1 MINFRRVTAVR
12 SVCAACILS
21 STPFVSPQAA
31 ELETE
36 NTIPVVLTPTRLR
49 QSLADVPAS
58 VTIITS
64 EMMQRFGIH
73 SIVDALRLVPGMA
86 LTQASGND
94 FRLNYHGTNVLVP
107 RRMNVLIDG
116 VSVYRPAMG
125 RVDWKELPVS
135 MEDIDKIEVT
145 RGSNSASYGAN
156 SMLAIINIITKLP
169 ADVDGT
175 TLVAGAD
182 SDGTRHAMAR
192 HAAKIGKSSSYRVT
206 LDRQQDRGLSYEP
219 GYGRAHDGSRTNRLN
234 LRSVTEITP
243 NDTLDLQLALVEGE
257 KEVASIDKYQK
268 TYPDISYLE
277 YDLSARWRKNL
288 SAEHA
293 LQVQAYSSR
302 NKNRQP
308 WTTCVPTLMLLPQM
322 FDLWK
327 ANSAYAT
334 ALLAGR
340 TPSGGSAQDKALA
353 AAAIGAVRALG
364 ARATSPTCVDA
375 DQDLVEA
382 RHDVELQDTLVLSDQ
397 LRMVSGIGARQ
408 DIGDSQ
414 TYLGGR
420 VRNSNWRVFASAEYK
435 PFDWLNL
442 NGGGFFEKD
451 QLTGSAF
458 SPRLAA
464 NTHLSPNHTLRLV
477 LSKGTRMPDIHDKRG
492 DFSYAA
498 SNFSVPLNGA
508 TTGRFFQN
516 AQAPGI
522 LDAER
527 ILSREIG
534 YFANLPHYGLLVDAK
549 VFDDKLSDLVSEKM
563 QLTDFRP
570 TNNNSVRLRG
580 AELQVNYE
588 PSRRW
593 MMYLAYA
600 FLLNRDATTVAEQTQ
615 YGKHSGAVGVT
626 HLGDGG
632 WRYALAYYGAG
643 ANTDAQSF
651 YGRQDLTVSKSFSL
665 QKNSRLHASFV
676 LRHLQNRGSKLF
688 EDFGR
693 IAEVRYSSATQLLVN
708 LNFSF

>member
-1 MINFRRVTAVR
+1 MINFRRVALRSALHTALP
-12 SVCAACILS
+12 SVCALCMVS
-21 STPFVSPQAA
+21 GTPFFGVSLHAA

-36 NTIPVVLTPTRLR
+36 NTVPLVLTPTRLR

-86 LTQASGND
+86 VTQASGND

-125 RVDWKELPVS
+125 RVDWKELPVT

-156 SMLAIINIITKLP
+156 SMLATINIITKLP

-175 TLVAGAD
+175 TLAGAVGG
-182 SDGTRHAMAR
+182 DGVRHALLR
-192 HAAKIGKSSSYRVT
+192 HAAKMGPSSSYRVT
-206 LDRQQDRGLSYEP
+206 LDRQQDGGSRYAP
-219 GYGRAHDGSRTNRLN
+219 GYGSAHDASRTNRLN
-234 LRSVTEITP
+234 LRTVTDISPHES
-243 NDTLDLQLALVEGE
+243 LDLQLALIEGE
-257 KEVASIDKYQK
+257 KEIASIDKYQK

-288 SAEHA
+288 SPQHA

-327 ANSAYAT
+327 ANAAYAT

-340 TPSGGSAQDKALA
+340 TPTGGTAQDKALA

-382 RHDVELQDTLVLSDQ
+382 RHDVELQDTLVFSDT
-397 LRMVSGIGARQ
+397 LRMVSGVGARQ

-420 VRNSNWRVFASAEYK
+420 VRNSNWRVFANAEYK
-435 PFDWLNL
+435 PFDWLNI

-451 QLTGSAF
+451 QMTGAAF

-477 LSKGTRMPDIHDKRG
+477 VSKGTRMPDMHDKRA
-492 DFSYAA
+492 DFSYQA

-508 TTGRFFQN
+508 TTGRFFRTPKRPAIWTRN
-516 AQAPGI
+516 VS
-522 LDAER
+522 
-527 ILSREIG
+527 SR
-534 YFANLPHYGLLVDAK
+534 VK
-549 VFDDKLSDLVSEKM
+549 
-563 QLTDFRP
+563 
-570 TNNNSVRLRG
+570 SVTSPICR
-580 AELQVNYE
+580 
-588 PSRRW
+588 
-593 MMYLAYA
+593 
-600 FLLNRDATTVAEQTQ
+600 TTACW
-615 YGKHSGAVGVT
+615 SMP
-626 HLGDGG
+626 
-632 WRYALAYYGAG
+632 
-643 ANTDAQSF
+643 
-651 YGRQDLTVSKSFSL
+651 
-665 QKNSRLHASFV
+665 
-676 LRHLQNRGSKLF
+676 
-688 EDFGR
+688 
-693 IAEVRYSSATQLLVN
+693 RYSTINSAT
-708 LNFSF
+708 SCRKRCS